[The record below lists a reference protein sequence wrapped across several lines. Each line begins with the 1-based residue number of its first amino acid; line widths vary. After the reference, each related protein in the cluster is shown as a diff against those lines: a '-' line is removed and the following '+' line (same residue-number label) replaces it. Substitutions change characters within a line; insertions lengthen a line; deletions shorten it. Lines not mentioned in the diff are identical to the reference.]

1 MNTIDIS
8 ATQHVYSEEI
18 TSPVG
23 EWPMAQKKKDGK
35 QLENVVTYIES
46 LRLPP
51 DWTITPRMLSST
63 AKGRPGAEL
72 DIMVEGKVGTI
83 DFKWLIECRDRPSEG
98 PAPALVDRTAHWQK
112 TEIQPFPRNGSVY
125 NRFQCWCQL
134 EEAERFE
141 IDTPRIQRTVPV

>member
-1 MNTIDIS
+1 MGYTHMNTIDIS

-98 PAPALVDRTAHWQK
+98 PAPASWIEQLIGRRQ
-112 TEIQPFPRNGSVY
+112 
-125 NRFQCWCQL
+125 RFNL
-134 EEAERFE
+134 PA
-141 IDTPRIQRTVPV
+141 